1 MADATDYI
9 DMRPLIIKPPYQYVA
24 CGHACLNAPPMIQNE
39 KNHIEQNIDPI
50 NTNDGVTIVES
61 PCKVPQCAKEWR
73 ERALLLLPQGIVRVV
88 RKRKSST
95 TRPSNSQSLSAFNGA
110 TQDVQCWL
118 VPPTD
123 QEPRKE
129 LRRTKRD
136 TRLSKKNPVKV
147 IVEAQN
153 TIYPTFM
160 KTIGVDALDVLLG
173 QSKSV
178 KKL

>member
-1 MADATDYI
+1 MVGVTNYI
-9 DMRPLIIKPPYQYVA
+9 DLRPLTIKPPYRYVA
-24 CGHACLNAPPMIQNE
+24 CGHACLSAPPMIQNE
-39 KNHIEQNIDPI
+39 KNHIEQNIDPTDI
-50 NTNDGVTIVES
+50 NNGVTIKEG

-73 ERALLLLPQGIVRVV
+73 ERALLLLPPDIVRVV
-88 RKRKSST
+88 RKRKPST
-95 TRPSNSQSLSAFNGA
+95 IRPSNSQSLSAFNGA

-123 QEPRKE
+123 EETRKE
-129 LRRTKRD
+129 LRRTKRA
-136 TRLSKKNPVKV
+136 TRLSKKNPVEV

-160 KTIGVDALDVLLG
+160 MTTRVDALDVLLG

-178 KKL
+178 RKL